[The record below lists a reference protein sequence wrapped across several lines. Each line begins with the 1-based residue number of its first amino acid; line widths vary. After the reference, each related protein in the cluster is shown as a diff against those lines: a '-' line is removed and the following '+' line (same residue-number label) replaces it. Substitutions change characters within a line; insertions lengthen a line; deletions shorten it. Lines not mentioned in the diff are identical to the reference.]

1 MLVIKQLLV
10 PINFHSI
17 SFPTMEVN
25 LNQQLFGSLK
35 LFKILHIF
43 FNVRKKLVQVGTTW
57 KVSFLGERKINFI
70 FWLLQSELSL

>member
-10 PINFHSI
+10 HINFHSI

-57 KVSFLGERKINFI
+57 KVSFLGKRKMYFI